1 MSETATPA
9 TPADRFT
16 VEKLIGLQIE
26 QVFDAA
32 RMQQVWERTLANCDP
47 VEFAAGMCMAL
58 SGGRFTRRPQKMVA
72 PQFTFNIS
80 GPFDAQ
86 ALADAFK
93 AVFDAPVTG
102 HG

>member
-16 VEKLIGLQIE
+16 VAKLIELQID
-26 QVFDAA
+26 QVYDTP
-32 RMQQVWERTLANCDP
+32 RMMKAWERTLATCAP

-58 SGGRFTRRPQKMVA
+58 SGGQFTRGPQKTVA

-80 GPFDAQ
+80 GNVDAQ

-93 AVFDAPVTG
+93 AAFEAHVTG
-102 HG
+102 HA